1 MADRHDSSAAP
12 QALRDLSGIVLGDH
26 CFQAVLQRAS
36 EIAKRAMR
44 GADEVSVTMKDGQPT
59 TVASSG
65 PLATEVDESQY
76 AVSSGPCL
84 QAIAEGEVVLVLD
97 LATETRWPQY
107 TPRAIA
113 TGVGSSLS
121 IPLPGDGVYVG
132 ALNAYSR
139 TANAFDGQAV
149 KLGRDLAAY
158 AAIVLNNA
166 GLYFTATTRP
176 EQLAEALQSRAVIDQ
191 AKGILMGARRCT
203 AGEAFDILV
212 RLSQQSQRKL
222 RDVAQA
228 LIEDHARRVVR
239 GASRTPAGRSSRR
252 GPGR

>member
-1 MADRHDSSAAP
+1 MADHDSSAAP

-26 CFQAVLQRAS
+26 CLQAVLQRAS
-36 EIAKRAMR
+36 EIAQRAIR
-44 GADEVSVTMKDGQPT
+44 GADEVSVTMKDGQPA

-76 AVSSGPCL
+76 AVDSGPCL

-107 TPRAIA
+107 TARAIA

-121 IPLPGDGVYVG
+121 IPLPVDGAYVG
-132 ALNAYSR
+132 ALNVYSR
-139 TANAFDGQAV
+139 TANAFDKTAV
-149 KLGRDLAAY
+149 KVGQDLAAY

-166 GLYFTATTRP
+166 GLYFTATTRAD
-176 EQLAEALQSRAVIDQ
+176 QLAQALQSRAVIDQ

-203 AGEAFDILV
+203 ADEAFQILV

-228 LIEDHARRVVR
+228 LVEDHRRRVAR
-239 GASRTPAGRSSRR
+239 GTLRTPAGRGLRR
-252 GPGR
+252 GPGQ